1 MNRPPWRIYF
11 WEKHFEGNAH
21 RNVPIQFEMFNI
33 WIATMIGMSKL
44 PLSFISLN
52 MVVEKTRTPVIPVN
66 WLKNVRNT
74 PFQVLLLYFG
84 DIKASFVLI
93 SEVSTERL
101 ALIRS

>member
-11 WEKHFEGNAH
+11 WEKHFDGNAH
-21 RNVPIQFEMFNI
+21 RNVPIQFEMFKI

-52 MVVEKTRTPVIPVN
+52 MVVEKTRTPVMPVN

-84 DIKASFVLI
+84 DTKASFVLI